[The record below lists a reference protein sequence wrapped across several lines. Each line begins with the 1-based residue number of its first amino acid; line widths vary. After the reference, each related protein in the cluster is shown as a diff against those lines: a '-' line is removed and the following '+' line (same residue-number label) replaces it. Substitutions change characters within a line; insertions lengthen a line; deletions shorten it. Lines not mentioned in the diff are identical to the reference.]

1 MTSANQNKTIAL
13 AGMHQALLQI
23 QTIAWED
30 KRSFDQID
38 VCLSSLFVRD
48 PNTYIEVYGKIENI
62 QEGLQALRASFKNKH
77 DKQALERARY
87 MVGLM
92 ILSKKFIKF
101 RGLDEQIRTTLS
113 LLDDAAQDL
122 DNQRDYI
129 IERIAQLYQNTLS
142 KISPRIIIYGKPDI
156 LNNNENAALIRSLLL
171 AGLRSAMLWYQ
182 AGGSQLNLLLGK
194 KKYLQTIDELQSS

>member
-1 MTSANQNKTIAL
+1 MTSENQNKTIAL

-23 QTIAWED
+23 QNIAWED

-38 VCLSSLFVRD
+38 VCLSSLFIRD
-48 PNTYIEVYGKIENI
+48 PNTYIEVYGQIENI
-62 QEGLQALRASFKNKH
+62 QEGLKALRASFKNKH

-92 ILSKKFIKF
+92 ILSKKFNKF
-101 RGLDEQIRTTLS
+101 SGLDEQIRTTLS

-122 DNQRDYI
+122 ENQRDYI

-142 KISPRIIIYGKPDI
+142 KISPRIIIYGKPEI

-194 KKYLQTIDELQSS
+194 SKYLQNIEQLLD